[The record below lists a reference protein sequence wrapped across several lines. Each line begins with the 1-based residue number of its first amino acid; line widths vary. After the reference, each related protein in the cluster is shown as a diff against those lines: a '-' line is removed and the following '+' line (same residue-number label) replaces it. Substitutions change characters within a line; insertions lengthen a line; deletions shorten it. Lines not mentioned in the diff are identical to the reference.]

1 MEDEKLRVLRLLE
14 EKKITADEA
23 ERLLA
28 ALARADAPA
37 GQNRSIKL
45 RVVDKKSGKTRVN
58 ITVPMALVRW
68 GMKLAPREAK
78 ARIEEHEIDLKMV
91 SEALEKGL
99 TGKIVDV
106 DDEDKG
112 EHVEVWLE

>member
-1 MEDEKLRVLRLLE
+1 MEDDKLRILRLLE
-14 EKKITADEA
+14 EKKISADEA
-23 ERLLA
+23 ERLLS
-28 ALARADAPA
+28 ALANSQGPA
-37 GQNRSIKL
+37 GRNRFIKIK
-45 RVVDKKSGKTRVN
+45 VVDKETDKTKVN

-68 GMKLAPREAK
+68 GMKMAPRDAK
-78 ARIEEHEIDLKMV
+78 AKIEEHEIDLKMI

-106 DDEDKG
+106 DDETKG

>member
-1 MEDEKLRVLRLLE
+1 MEDDKLRILRLLE
-14 EKKITADEA
+14 EKKITAEEA
-23 ERLLA
+23 ERLLSA
-28 ALARADAPA
+28 VASSESPA
-37 GQNRSIKL
+37 GRNRFIKL
-45 RVVDKKSGKTRVN
+45 KVVDKESGKTRVN

-68 GMKLAPREAK
+68 GMKMAPREAK
-78 ARIEEHEIDLKMV
+78 AKIEEHEIDFKLV
-91 SEALEKGL
+91 SDALEKGL